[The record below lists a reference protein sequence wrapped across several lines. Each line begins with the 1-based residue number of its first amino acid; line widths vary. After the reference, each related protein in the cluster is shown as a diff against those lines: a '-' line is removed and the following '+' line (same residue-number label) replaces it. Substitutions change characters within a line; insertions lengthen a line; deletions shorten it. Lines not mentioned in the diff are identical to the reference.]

1 MCVGIPGQ
9 IVAIVDTATDTA
21 TVQIAGIRRAIN
33 ISCVVGADR
42 THADCVGEWVLVHVG
57 FAMSRIDE
65 DEAIK
70 TLQLLQELGEMAEEL
85 QLMQGEGVHGKSRHR
100 EILHDEALLAKGGF
114 A

>member
-9 IVAIVDTATDTA
+9 IVAIVDAATDTA

-33 ISCVVGADR
+33 ISCVVGEGR

-70 TLQLLQELGEMAEEL
+70 TLELLQELGEMAEEL
-85 QLMQGEGVHGKSRHR
+85 QLMQGEHVHEKGR
-100 EILHDEALLAKGGF
+100 HDEGGRDEARLAKDGL